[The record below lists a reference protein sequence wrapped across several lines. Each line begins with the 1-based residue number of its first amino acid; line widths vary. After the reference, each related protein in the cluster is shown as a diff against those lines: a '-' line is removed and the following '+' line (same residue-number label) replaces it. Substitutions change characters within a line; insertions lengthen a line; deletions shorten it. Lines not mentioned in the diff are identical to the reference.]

1 MKLSKKGFEKI
12 LDTCLFDEDRA
23 TYTLNFSSPKKDYY
37 FEIQETDFEPDDFQG
52 TVILTVEEAKQVQQ
66 EFLDIVCEIVRAF
79 GYHGVKFV
87 KPASLIMLEE
97 RIEQAEKKK

>member
-52 TVILTVEEAKQVQQ
+52 TVILTVEEAK
-66 EFLDIVCEIVRAF
+66 EILKDYVDTICCVAKQC
-79 GYHGVKFV
+79 GYHEVRIAH
-87 KPASLIMLEE
+87 PESIDSLLM
-97 RIEQAEKKK
+97 RIEQAEKP